1 MTWPGEEK
9 IPDPMIKP
17 TINDSPFKYV
27 NVLCFSNDTP
37 PNPVAGSEGAI
48 ASPIRAYPLA
58 VVDDNGKRLD
68 VNSKAD
74 DTENVLLCPAG
85 LPSAAALCVSKG
97 SSASSES
104 FREEETP
111 CDELESVEARPSGED
126 EASDASSRESRV
138 SLFTCVYRDIAFVN
152 M

>member
-1 MTWPGEEK
+1 MTWPGAEK
-9 IPDPMIKP
+9 IPEPIIKP
-17 TINDSPFKYV
+17 TIRESPFKYV
-27 NVLCFSNDTP
+27 NVLCFSKDTP
-37 PNPVAGSEGAI
+37 PSPVAGSDGAM

-74 DTENVLLCPAG
+74 DTENALLCRVG
-85 LPSAAALCVSKG
+85 LPSAAALCESKG
-97 SSASSES
+97 SSASRES
-104 FREEETP
+104 FLEEETP

-138 SLFTCVYRDIAFVN
+138 S
-152 M
+152 